1 MLIVTSGVILFR
13 RKLRQLPVLRLPAHF
28 LLPAFGLLLG
38 ASVALSSVGAGA
50 ITAAL
55 LMVLYPTLRTTRI
68 IGTDIAHAVP
78 LTLLAGA
85 GHWYLGN
92 VDFFLLTGLLIGS
105 LPAISLGARFS
116 DHLPEKLI
124 QPFLGVLLLSIG
136 VKLVLS

>member
-1 MLIVTSGVILFR
+1 MKIPTR
-13 RKLRQLPVLRLPAHF
+13 F
-28 LLPAFGLLLG
+28 LLPAIGLVLG

-55 LMVLYPTLRTTRI
+55 LMILYPSLQTTRI

-78 LTLLAGA
+78 VTLLAGA

-92 VDFFLLTGLLIGS
+92 VDFFLLTGLLMGS
-105 LPAISLGARFS
+105 LPAISLDARFS
-116 DHLPEKLI
+116 NYLPEKII

-136 VKLVLS
+136 MKVVLS